1 MRMQMRRF
9 TRLTNGYSKK
19 LENMKAAVALHF
31 AHYNFVRVHET
42 IRCTPAMEAGVVHQL
57 WSVGDLVGIATDF

>member
-1 MRMQMRRF
+1 MKMRRF

-31 AHYNFVRVHET
+31 AHYNFVRVRET
-42 IRCTPAMEAGVVHQL
+42 IRCTPAMGSGVVKQL
-57 WSVGDLVGIATDF
+57 WSVGDLVGIAEDFSG